1 MDEIAINNVSELL
14 NILSIV
20 KFNFGID
27 NRIKKLFMYRG
38 HPSVDYKLI
47 PSIFRMYKKEGDK
60 NEYYKYPLIEEN
72 EMYMH
77 FIKEA
82 R

>member
-27 NRIKKLFMYRG
+27 NRIKKLFM
-38 HPSVDYKLI
+38 
-47 PSIFRMYKKEGDK
+47 
-60 NEYYKYPLIEEN
+60 
-72 EMYMH
+72 
-77 FIKEA
+77 
-82 R
+82 